1 MDGCTQ
7 LFVHVSII
15 SYAYENIVKKTLGG
29 IYGWLGD
36 NREKNIEN
44 SFNVMHVA
52 SLIRFLFYFRIYLP
66 SEEVPFL
73 LQFFCSLKTSS

>member
-1 MDGCTQ
+1 VDGCTQ

-36 NREKNIEN
+36 NR
-44 SFNVMHVA
+44 
-52 SLIRFLFYFRIYLP
+52 
-66 SEEVPFL
+66 
-73 LQFFCSLKTSS
+73 